1 MNSRVKEIAKALELD
16 DSQIHKYLKGDEK
29 SYVQSPLEFFDVA
42 IEHLQNRGKNPGG
55 ILPWDIDFNILPH
68 TLTIWAG
75 MNGHGKSLI
84 VQQVMLYLMTGDYSS
99 REEKVLMWSPELAP
113 VYQLERLARQIVGD
127 PYPDP
132 EEAEEAW
139 CWLNNKLWLYTRE
152 IDCGP
157 EQLIAAARYAQEEL
171 GVTQFVIDS
180 LMKVNLGSQERNIY
194 LAQKNFANVLANV
207 CRDTGICIHL
217 VAHVRKPENELK
229 RVSKYDI
236 KGASEL
242 TELVD
247 AGFMV
252 HRNKTEEKAREEG
265 NTPKEPLAA
274 LECFKNR
281 HGGHEPSCGLEY
293 EHDGMTFFDH
303 DTKKENFYEKY
314 IGQKKSPC

>member
-1 MNSRVKEIAKALELD
+1 MNARIKEIAKALELD
-16 DSQIHKYLKGDEK
+16 DSQIQKYLKGDEK

-42 IEHLQNRGKNPGG
+42 VDHLQNTSDKPGG
-55 ILPWDIDFNILPH
+55 RLPWEIDFRILPH

-84 VQQVMLYLMTGDYSS
+84 VQQVMLHLMTGDYSS
-99 REEKVLMWSPELAP
+99 REEKVLMWSPELPP
-113 VYQLERLARQIVGD
+113 VYQLERFARQITGD
-127 PYPDP
+127 PYPDITD
-132 EEAEEAW
+132 AEEAW

-180 LMKVNLGSQERNIY
+180 LMKVNLGAQERNLY

-217 VAHVRKPENELK
+217 VAHVRKPENEDK
-229 RVSKYDI
+229 RASKYDI

-242 TELVD
+242 TDLVD

-252 HRNKTEEKAREEG
+252 HRNKREERERSEG
-265 NTPKEPLAA
+265 SDPKEPLAA

-281 HGGHEPSCGLEY
+281 HGGFEPSCGLEY
-293 EHDGMTFFDH
+293 EHNGMTFFNH
-303 DTKKENFYEKY
+303 GQERGEFFEKY
-314 IGQKKSPC
+314 VGQKKTPF